1 MQSARASRDL
11 WAYLQHLKSI
21 RLENGVLVMDRLSSE
36 PPSPTRDT
44 RLILPQA
51 ARLRVTAS
59 HHELCCGHLAVDYT
73 TRSVQNWSWWPG
85 LVSQVSNY
93 VSTCQRCRQKRFQA
107 KPARPSNR
115 FTKTSGYVGETVC
128 VDLIGPFPAGIN
140 NESDCLTSIHIFS
153 KYLTAVP
160 IIWKSAP
167 VVAAAFMD
175 QVMANGGSVLSV
187 HSNNGK

>member
-1 MQSARASRDL
+1 
-11 WAYLQHLKSI
+11 
-21 RLENGVLVMDRLSSE
+21 MDRLSSE

-44 RLILPQA
+44 CLILPQA

-73 TRSVQNWSWWPG
+73 TRSVQTWSWWLG

-93 VSTCQRCRQKRFQA
+93 VSTCQQCCKKRFQA

-115 FTKTSGYVGETVC
+115 FIKTSGYVGETVC